1 MRVTSGWFTA
11 LWWGSLSSLCF
22 WIVPLMFWYL
32 PSPATA
38 GALAAKLFSA
48 QTWVTLCCGLCLVA
62 LDSPRF
68 GKFTPFKPGST
79 RFWAMAGMSL
89 ALLAEFLIAPRI
101 LTRDNLLV
109 WHTLGTTTYAMQWAC
124 AGIALRM
131 TLRKSELDQD

>member
-1 MRVTSGWFTA
+1 
-11 LWWGSLSSLCF
+11 
-22 WIVPLMFWYL
+22 
-32 PSPATA
+32 
-38 GALAAKLFSA
+38 
-48 QTWVTLCCGLCLVA
+48 
-62 LDSPRF
+62 
-68 GKFTPFKPGST
+68 
-79 RFWAMAGMSL
+79 MAGMSL